1 MTNEWRKLYQ
11 RWSFNCHVSW
21 DTLYLVWLHFWI
33 RNLRFSRRVD
43 ILHEY
48 EERTDKF
55 LKDIEFSPLNHP
67 RPDIKGDLDKM
78 EIQISNLRAEKQKNS
93 VRAFS
98 VNAPESETDIDDRCQ
113 QERRSQI
120 FNKKN
125 LEEHVSTP
133 AGPEIQERRSQILN
147 KKNLEEHVST
157 PAGPEIQEKRMLQ
170 NWIMKMYMN
179 HSPRHEFDS
188 GGYFV
193 NETEWVTGNYESIF
207 QINHINNL

>member
-93 VRAFS
+93 VTAFS

-120 FNKKN
+120 F
-125 LEEHVSTP
+125 
-133 AGPEIQERRSQILN
+133 N

>member
-1 MTNEWRKLYQ
+1 MNIRLTNEWRKLYQ

-93 VRAFS
+93 VTAFS

-120 FNKKN
+120 F
-125 LEEHVSTP
+125 
-133 AGPEIQERRSQILN
+133 N